1 MGSTSSCAGWS
12 HKSVR
17 FGRHWVGLY
26 WHATADCWLASEMC
40 AYSYHVSAAKA
51 VHTPVYTI
59 RVSYLTILGSSIAP
73 GIVMM
78 KKKSTSHDVSFL
90 LNWPVT
96 KGLRDR
102 EAFTCP
108 TLTHHCSAS
117 IGIWKVYSACAFLE
131 HLSVAHQRDDF
142 NFFNTEESLIM
153 HPMPFLT
160 ENCLQCKKLNF

>member
-26 WHATADCWLASEMC
+26 WHATADCWLASEIC
-40 AYSYHVSAAKA
+40 AYISHVSAAKA

-90 LNWPVT
+90 LNWPVVT
-96 KGLRDR
+96 QGLRDW
-102 EAFTCP
+102 EAFTRP
-108 TLTHHCSAS
+108 TLTRHCSAL
-117 IGIWKVYSACAFLE
+117 IGIWKVNSACVHFW
-131 HLSVAHQRDDF
+131 
-142 NFFNTEESLIM
+142 NI
-153 HPMPFLT
+153 
-160 ENCLQCKKLNF
+160 CLQLTKETLSTF